1 MQPAVAAI
9 QPKPWKPQP
18 FMPVNPQVYS
28 EIQQFLIY
36 EALLLDHRCFDQWST
51 LLSRDITYS
60 VCNCF
65 GQRQH
70 DHCGASEY
78 VDSGRDALLQRTGR
92 QIQIANLP
100 STRRFVTNVSVSFAH
115 CRNEYDAVSY
125 LRVMH
130 ISHEG
135 NRLIVYDVEQGRRC
149 SNTAAAAPRSS
160 CSSRAPDSLQATVS
174 VLYPRRVIDP
184 EAPTASRS
192 QRHRRS
198 IGPMT

>member
-1 MQPAVAAI
+1 MKPAVAAI
-9 QPKPWKPQP
+9 QPQPWKPQP
-18 FMPVNPQVYS
+18 FMPVNSQVYS

-51 LLSRDITYS
+51 LLCREIAYS

-70 DHCGASEY
+70 DNCGASEY
-78 VDSGRDALLQRTGR
+78 VANGRDALLQRTGR
-92 QIQIANLP
+92 QLQIANLP

-115 CRNEYDAVSY
+115 CRNEYDVVSY

-135 NRLIVYDVEQGRRC
+135 SANSAWSAERRDRLRATDRSFAILRREVLI
-149 SNTAAAAPRSS
+149 
-160 CSSRAPDSLQATVS
+160 DSLEPGIAGCPQF
-174 VLYPRRVIDP
+174 L
-184 EAPTASRS
+184 
-192 QRHRRS
+192 
-198 IGPMT
+198 

>member
-1 MQPAVAAI
+1 MQSRSTSISIEPAFAAI
-9 QPKPWKPQP
+9 APKAWKPQP
-18 FMPVNPQVYS
+18 FMPVNSQVYS

-36 EALLLDHRCFDQWST
+36 EALLLDHCCFDQWSA

-92 QIQIANLP
+92 QLQIANLP

-115 CRNEYDAVSY
+115 CRNEYEVVSY

-135 NRLIVYDVEQGRRC
+135 SANSAWSAERRDRLRATDRSFAILRREVLI
-149 SNTAAAAPRSS
+149 
-160 CSSRAPDSLQATVS
+160 DSLEPGIAGC
-174 VLYPRRVIDP
+174 PRFL
-184 EAPTASRS
+184 
-192 QRHRRS
+192 
-198 IGPMT
+198 

>member
-1 MQPAVAAI
+1 MSMQQTVAAI

-36 EALLLDHRCFDQWST
+36 EALLLDHSCFDQWSA

-65 GQRQH
+65 GERQH
-70 DHCGASEY
+70 DGCGASEY
-78 VDSGRDALLQRTGR
+78 VDNGRDALLQRTGR
-92 QIQIANLP
+92 QLQAAVANLP

-115 CRNEYDAVSY
+115 CRNEYDVVSY

-135 NRLIVYDVEQGRRC
+135 SANSAWSAERRDRLRATDRSFAILRREVLI
-149 SNTAAAAPRSS
+149 
-160 CSSRAPDSLQATVS
+160 DSMEPGIARPPQFL
-174 VLYPRRVIDP
+174 
-184 EAPTASRS
+184 
-192 QRHRRS
+192 
-198 IGPMT
+198 

>member
-1 MQPAVAAI
+1 MISMQQAVAAI

-92 QIQIANLP
+92 QLQIANLP

-115 CRNEYDAVSY
+115 CRNEYDVVSY

-135 NRLIVYDVEQGRRC
+135 SANSAWSAERRDRLRATDRSFAILRREVLI
-149 SNTAAAAPRSS
+149 
-160 CSSRAPDSLQATVS
+160 DSLEPGIAGCPQF
-174 VLYPRRVIDP
+174 L
-184 EAPTASRS
+184 
-192 QRHRRS
+192 
-198 IGPMT
+198 